1 MSQRQRNAKRANRP
15 NPREDRN
22 KGDGKIIQISKFQRK
37 DKVEII
43 PRSMNQDEFLGYLEN
58 DKIDIVF
65 GVGPAGSGKTF
76 LATLMAIKM
85 FKTGQIDKIVI
96 TRPNV
101 AVDNRDIGYLPG
113 GLLEKMGPWVR
124 PIIDI
129 FEEYYSPRDIEY
141 LIEEGHL
148 EICPIAYI
156 RGRTFK
162 NSWVLV
168 DEAQGTSNNS
178 MLSILTRIG
187 EGSKMIITGDI
198 KQSDMGKNNGLSD
211 FLDRYRECRRI
222 KITQFHNGDVERHP
236 VVKDILR
243 LYDE

>member
-1 MSQRQRNAKRANRP
+1 MSRPRNAKRANRP

-22 KGDGKIIQISKFQRK
+22 YKGDGKIIQISKFQRK
-37 DKVEII
+37 EKVEII
-43 PRSMNQDEFLGYLEN
+43 PRSLNQDEFLGYLEN
-58 DKIDIVF
+58 DKVDIVF
-65 GVGPAGSGKTF
+65 GVGPAGSGKTL

-85 FKTGQIDKIVI
+85 FKEGAIDKIVI

-101 AVDNRDIGYLPG
+101 AVDDRDIGFLPG
-113 GLLEKMGPWVR
+113 TLIEKMGPWVR

-141 LIEEGHL
+141 LIEEGYL

-162 NSWVLV
+162 NSWILV

-187 EGSKMIITGDI
+187 EGSKMVITGDI
-198 KQSDMGKNNGLSD
+198 KQSDMGTNNGLSD
-211 FLDRYRECRRI
+211 FIHRYRECRRI

-236 VVKDILR
+236 VVKDVLR
-243 LYDE
+243 LYD